1 MGARIVAVGEAVNDA
16 ERRVIAHLR
25 DHAPDDWTVLHSVE
39 IPYNRNELFE
49 VDLVVITGHAVYVI
63 DVKGTRGR
71 IEVDGGRWQPSHR
84 APFRSPLPKLRGHAK
99 QLKTLLETAHRP
111 LSRLYTDALVVL
123 PAPDALLVDRTPR
136 QHDARDTV
144 TLPDLI
150 GRLADV
156 SRVPTSTN
164 RFDTDVSAHHEL
176 IVRAVQGSSRPP
188 SGPLRFGSWEVIE
201 RLSETG
207 PEEGDDVHHEYRAK
221 NALAVQGSGTVRLSV
236 RRADPYAPEA
246 ERLQQQK
253 RIGIAYEALGKLPSH
268 PNIVGVR
275 DFFADEDKDSFVTVY
290 DDVPGHALALHLNG
304 AADPLT
310 ADAKLRTI
318 RHMLMGLAHAHSRLI
333 AHRELNP
340 STVLIAQD
348 GRATLTGFEYAK
360 TAQRR
365 AHTVMREAYQVADRA
380 YLAPECHADPA
391 AMGMKSD
398 IYAVGVIAFQL
409 LTGELPFTSAT
420 EQADAG
426 GRLPAQVLETAEV
439 RVELAHWLQKLCAT
453 APDDRP
459 TAVEALRRLDLVM
472 GARRAPARRIGSSAA
487 VPPAP
492 PAASA
497 GQPVQDGP
505 RGPEFYRDL
514 PADHQLG
521 TKYLV
526 RHRLGRPG
534 SFGVAYRV
542 YDTIRSVD
550 RAVKLVLRDRDSVLE
565 RLRREAGVLD
575 RLQNAPHPNVV
586 SMVDADRLMP
596 PDEYPYL
603 VFEFVEGKDVAEVIR
618 GGRMGAADVLR
629 LAIDTA
635 RGLRHIHERGV
646 WHCDIKPSNLLW
658 TDDGVKLIDFGIS
671 KTSDSSEGHSYTS
684 PRYSPPDLDQVP
696 ADASGYT
703 DRDLFGLGVTL
714 YEALTGGQ
722 YPWEGVGRPSPGVPP
737 VDPRTAYS
745 GFGDLAP
752 GFAEIMLR
760 TISPYRA
767 ERFSTAE
774 ELLRALE
781 ALESARVAPAPPP
794 PAVAPLSSSER
805 AEQPPAPSSEP
816 GTGQESQEPEPNTNP
831 FVAHLQ
837 TLYSQSRRSNRG
849 TRGLDP
855 QTMSVYVETALD
867 RELVP
872 ALREGRHALV
882 VVTGNAGDGK
892 TAFLERFERQA
903 RELGAE
909 FGPRRA
915 NGSDFTLAE
924 HRFRTNHD
932 GSQDEGEVSGDDV
945 LDEFFAPFAGADA
958 SAWPV
963 AGETRL
969 IAINEGRLVD
979 FLSHHHDRFP
989 HLAKVA
995 NLGLAGRDTGQAV
1008 AIVNLN
1014 ARDVAARS
1022 LDADGEPQDG
1032 ESLLERMLD
1041 RMTHD
1046 RFWEDC
1052 ERCDLAA
1059 TCYARHNAQTFQ
1071 HPAAGPQA
1079 ARRLRRLYEVTQMRG
1094 RLHITL
1100 RDLRSA
1106 LAYTLTS
1113 GRDCAEIHQLHAAGS
1128 VQEILDSFYFSAHLG
1143 APATADGSPR
1153 ERDRLLT
1160 LLREADVAA
1169 VPQPQLD
1176 RRLDYA
1182 GLLEDRA
1189 LVAVDGR
1196 GDRDRVLLRGAF
1208 EQLGRSVTERVSQTA
1223 AHRHYVDAA
1232 RRLLYFELHDEDRAE
1247 RMLSYPSVL
1256 HFMALLSRVTQ
1267 TGSKERDRIL
1277 RALNR
1282 GEGLVAPERIGDA
1295 LALKVRDV
1303 PGGTIRTFR
1312 RFPAEGFRLEP
1323 GNAAASPYIESGRT
1337 SLRLSYRDPAG
1348 SQGGTAELDIRL
1360 DLFELLQR
1368 FERGYRP
1375 SVTDL
1380 QGQQLALAVFKNRL
1394 AAVPYQEIL
1403 LTTNGHDLRRIHRT
1417 EDSVLHMEELTA
1429 RSGDDNGGADG
1440 DDPAGAGTATDPVA
1454 GIAGD
1459 VARAEETTWR

>member
-39 IPYNRNELFE
+39 IPYRRNELFE
-49 VDLVVITGHAVYVI
+49 VDLVVVTGHAVYVI

-71 IEVDGGRWQPSHR
+71 IEVDGRRWHPSRR

-99 QLKTLLETAHRP
+99 QLKTILETAHRP

-136 QHDARDTV
+136 QQDARDTV

-164 RFDTDVSAHHEL
+164 RFDTEICAHHEL
-176 IVRAVQGSSRPP
+176 IVRTVQGSSRPP
-188 SGPLRFGSWEVIE
+188 SGPLQFGSWEVIE
-201 RLSETG
+201 RLSETS
-207 PEEGDDVHHEYRAK
+207 PEESGNGIHREYRAK
-221 NALAVQGSGTVRLSV
+221 NAIAPQGSGTVRLSV
-236 RRADPYAPEA
+236 RKADPYAPEA
-246 ERLQQQK
+246 ERLLQQK

-275 DFFADEDKDSFVTVY
+275 DFFPDDDEGVFVTVY
-290 DDVPGHALALHLNG
+290 DDVPGHALKLHLTG

-318 RHMLMGLAHAHSRLI
+318 RHILMGLAHAHHRHI

-365 AHTVMREAYQVADRA
+365 AHTVMQEAHQAADRA

-391 AMGMKSD
+391 AMGMKAD
-398 IYAVGVIAFQL
+398 IYAVGVIGYQL

-420 EQADAG
+420 EQAGAA
-426 GRLPAQVLETAEV
+426 GRLPASGLEAAQV
-439 RVELAHWLQKLCAT
+439 RDELAHWLQMLCST
-453 APDDRP
+453 GPDDRP

-472 GARRAPARRIGSSAA
+472 GARNAPAKRIGSSSSS
-487 VPPAP
+487 
-492 PAASA
+492 AASA
-497 GQPVQDGP
+497 ARQAPDGP
-505 RGPEFYRDL
+505 RGPGFFKEL
-514 PADHQLG
+514 PVDFQLG

-526 RHRLGRPG
+526 RNRLGRPG

-542 YDTIRSVD
+542 YDTIRSID

-565 RLRREAGVLD
+565 RLRREADVLQ
-575 RLQNAPHPNVV
+575 RLQHAPHPNVV
-586 SMVDADRLMP
+586 AMVDADRLLP

-603 VFEFVEGKDVAEVIR
+603 VFEFVDGKDVAEVIR

-635 RGLRHIHERGV
+635 RGLRHIHDRGV

-671 KTSDSSEGHSYTS
+671 KTADSSEGHSYTS
-684 PRYSPPDLDQVP
+684 PRYTPPDLDQVP
-696 ADASGYT
+696 ADGNGYT

-722 YPWEGVGRPSPGVPP
+722 YPWEGVGQPSPGVRPL
-737 VDPRTAYS
+737 DPRTAYS
-745 GFGDLAP
+745 GFGDLSP
-752 GFAEIMLR
+752 GLAEIMLR
-760 TISPYRA
+760 SISPHRA
-767 ERFSTAE
+767 ERFTTAE
-774 ELLRALE
+774 ELLGALE
-781 ALESARVAPAPPP
+781 ALESARVAPVQALLP
-794 PAVAPLSSSER
+794 VHDQ
-805 AEQPPAPSSEP
+805 QPPAPP
-816 GTGQESQEPEPNTNP
+816 TATGDDQSIPPEPNTNP

-855 QTMSVYVETALD
+855 RTMSVYVQTALD

-892 TAFLERFERQA
+892 TAFLESFERQA

-909 FGPRRA
+909 FGPSRS
-915 NGSDFTLAE
+915 NGTDFTLAG

-932 GSQDEGEVSGDDV
+932 GSQDEGETSGDDV
-945 LDEFFAPFAGADA
+945 LEEFFAPFAGADET
-958 SAWPV
+958 AWQV
-963 AGETRL
+963 QGETRL

-979 FLSHHHDRFP
+979 FLSNHHAPFP
-989 HLAKVA
+989 HLAKLA
-995 NLGLAGRDTGQAV
+995 NLGLAGRATGQAV
-1008 AIVNLN
+1008 AVVNLN
-1014 ARDVAARS
+1014 ARDVASRP
-1022 LDADGEPQDG
+1022 ADSAGEPRDG

-1052 ERCDLAA
+1052 ESCDLAA
-1059 TCYARHNAQTFQ
+1059 VCYARHNAQTFQ
-1071 HPAAGPQA
+1071 HPTAGPQA
-1079 ARRLRRLYEVTQMRG
+1079 ARRLRRIYELTQLRG
-1094 RLHITL
+1094 KLHITL

-1113 GRDCAEIHQLHAAGS
+1113 GRDCAEIHQLHAAGDT
-1128 VQEILDSFYFSAHLG
+1128 QQILDGFYFSAHLG
-1143 APATADGSPR
+1143 TPPAPDGTPQ
-1153 ERDRLLT
+1153 ERDRLLS

-1176 RRLDYA
+1176 RRLDYV
-1182 GLLEDRA
+1182 GLLEAGA
-1189 LVAVDGR
+1189 LVTVDGR
-1196 GDRDRVLLRGAF
+1196 GERDRVLLGQEFA
-1208 EQLGRSVTERVSQTA
+1208 QLGRSVTERTSQAA
-1223 AHRHYVDAA
+1223 AHRRYVDAT
-1232 RRLLYFELHDEDRAE
+1232 RRLLYFELHDEERAE
-1247 RMLSYPSVL
+1247 RMLPYPSVL
-1256 HFMALLSRVTQ
+1256 RFMELLSRTADAG
-1267 TGSKERDRIL
+1267 TEERDGIL
-1277 RALNR
+1277 RVLNR

-1303 PGGTIRTFR
+1303 PGGTIRSFR

-1323 GNAAASPYIESGRT
+1323 GAVPASPYIESGRT

-1360 DLFELLQR
+1360 DLFELLRR

-1394 AAVPYQEIL
+1394 AAVPYQEVL
-1403 LTTNGHDLRRIHRT
+1403 LTTHGHDLRRIHRT

-1429 RSGDDNGGADG
+1429 RADDG
-1440 DDPAGAGTATDPVA
+1440 DQQGVDAAGV
-1454 GIAGD
+1454 
-1459 VARAEETTWR
+1459 EETTWR

>member
-25 DHAPDDWTVLHSVE
+25 DQAPDDWTVLHSVE

-49 VDLVVITGHAVYVI
+49 VDLVVVTGHAVYVV

-99 QLKTLLETAHRP
+99 RLKTLLETAHRP

-123 PAPDALLVDRTPR
+123 PAPDALFVDRTPR
-136 QHDARDTV
+136 QHDACDTV

-164 RFDTDVSAHHEL
+164 RFDTDVSTHHEL
-176 IVRAVQGSSRPP
+176 IVRAVQGPSRP
-188 SGPLRFGSWEVIE
+188 SSDPLRFGSWEVIE

-207 PEEGDDVHHEYRAK
+207 PEEGDDVHREYRAK

-290 DDVPGHALALHLNG
+290 DDVPGHALALHLRG

-318 RHMLMGLAHAHSRLI
+318 RHMLRGLAHAHSRLI

-348 GRATLTGFEYAK
+348 GRAMLTGFEYAK

-380 YLAPECHADPA
+380 YLAPECHADPVT
-391 AMGMKSD
+391 MGMKAD
-398 IYAVGVIAFQL
+398 IYAVGVLGFQL
-409 LTGELPFTSAT
+409 LTSELPFTSAT
-420 EQADAG
+420 EQADAA
-426 GRLPAQVLETAEV
+426 GRLPAQVLEAAEV

-472 GARRAPARRIGSSAA
+472 GARRAPARRIGSSVA

-492 PAASA
+492 PTSSA
-497 GQPVQDGP
+497 GQPVHDGP
-505 RGPEFYRDL
+505 RGPEFFRDL

-521 TKYLV
+521 SKYLV

-603 VFEFVEGKDVAEVIR
+603 VFEFVDGKDIAEVIR

-635 RGLRHIHERGV
+635 RGLRHIHDRGV

-714 YEALTGGQ
+714 YEALTGGL

-760 TISPYRA
+760 AISPYRA
-767 ERFSTAE
+767 ERFPTAE
-774 ELLRALE
+774 DLLRALE
-781 ALESARVAPAPPP
+781 ALESARVAPTPLL
-794 PAVAPLSSSER
+794 PAVSPSF
-805 AEQPPAPSSEP
+805 QHPPAPPADPSV
-816 GTGQESQEPEPNTNP
+816 GQEPQEPEPNSNP

-855 QTMSVYVETALD
+855 RTMSVYVETALD

-915 NGSDFTLAE
+915 NGSDFTLDGQ
-924 HRFRTNHD
+924 RFRTNHD

-945 LDEFFAPFAGADA
+945 LAEFFAQFAGADA
-958 SAWPV
+958 SAWQV

-1008 AIVNLN
+1008 AVVNLN
-1014 ARDVAARS
+1014 ARDVAARP
-1022 LDADGEPQDG
+1022 LGADGEPQDG

-1079 ARRLRRLYEVTQMRG
+1079 ARRLRRLYEVTQLRG

-1113 GRDCAEIHQLHAAGS
+1113 GRDCAEIHQLYAAGS
-1128 VQEILDSFYFSAHLG
+1128 GQEMLDSFYFSAHLG
-1143 APATADGSPR
+1143 APAAADGSPR

-1169 VPQPQLD
+1169 IPQPQFD

-1189 LVAVDGR
+1189 LVAADGR

-1208 EQLGRSVTERVSQTA
+1208 EQLGRSVTERVSQAA

-1247 RMLSYPSVL
+1247 RMLPYPSVL
-1256 HFMALLSRVTQ
+1256 HFMALLSRATQ
-1267 TGSKERDRIL
+1267 TGTKERDRIL

-1295 LALKVRDV
+1295 LALKVREV

-1312 RFPAEGFRLEP
+1312 RFPAEGFQLEP
-1323 GNAAASPYIESGRT
+1323 GDAATSPYIESGRT

-1403 LTTNGHDLRRIHRT
+1403 LTTHGHDLRRIHRS

-1429 RSGDDNGGADG
+1429 RSGDDHSDADSDGLSGASTTD
-1440 DDPAGAGTATDPVA
+1440 TAA

-1459 VARAEETTWR
+1459 VATAEETTWR

>member
-39 IPYNRNELFE
+39 IPHHRTELFE
-49 VDLVVITGHAVYVI
+49 VDLVVVTGHAVYVI

-71 IEVDGGRWQPSHR
+71 VEADSKRWYPSRR

-99 QLKTLLETAHRP
+99 QLKTILETAHRP
-111 LSRLYTDALVVL
+111 LSRLYTHALVVL
-123 PAPDALLVDRTPR
+123 PALDALFVDLTS
-136 QHDARDTV
+136 QQLDALDTV

-150 GRLADV
+150 GRLADA
-156 SRVPTSTN
+156 SRVPISTN
-164 RFDTDVSAHHEL
+164 RFDTDISAHHEL
-176 IVRAVQGSSRPP
+176 IVRTVQGASRPP

-201 RLSETG
+201 RLGETN
-207 PEEGDDVHHEYRAK
+207 PEESGDGIVREYRAK

-236 RRADPYAPEA
+236 RKADPYAPEA
-246 ERLQQQK
+246 ERLLQQK

-268 PNIVGVR
+268 PNVVGVR
-275 DFFADEDKDSFVTVY
+275 DFFAEEDQDVLVTVY
-290 DDVPGHALALHLNG
+290 DDVPGHALKLHLTG

-318 RHMLMGLAHAHSRLI
+318 RQVLMGLAHAHSRHI
-333 AHRELNP
+333 AHREVSP
-340 STVLIAQD
+340 STILIAQD
-348 GRATLTGFEYAK
+348 GRAMLTGFEYAK

-365 AHTVMREAYQVADRA
+365 THTVMLEAHQVSDRA

-391 AMGMKSD
+391 ALGMKAD
-398 IYAVGVIAFQL
+398 VYAVGVIGYQL

-420 EQADAG
+420 EQADI
-426 GRLPAQVLETAEV
+426 GRLPASGLEAAGV
-439 RVELAHWLQKLCAT
+439 RVELAHWLQKLCA
-453 APDDRP
+453 ADPAQRP

-472 GARRAPARRIGSSAA
+472 GAHNAPARRIGSSAR
-487 VPPAP
+487 
-492 PAASA
+492 AASGA
-497 GQPVQDGP
+497 GVQQQAADGP
-505 RGPEFYRDL
+505 RGPEFYKDL
-514 PADHQLG
+514 SADFQLG

-526 RHRLGRPG
+526 RNRLGRPG

-565 RLRREAGVLD
+565 RLRREADVLQ
-575 RLQNAPHPNVV
+575 RLQHAPHPNVV
-586 SMVDADRLMP
+586 AMVDADRLLP

-603 VFEFVEGKDVAEVIR
+603 VFEFIDGKDLAEVIR

-671 KTSDSSEGHSYTS
+671 KTSDSSEGHTYTS
-684 PRYSPPDLDQVP
+684 PRYTPPDLDQIP
-696 ADASGYT
+696 ADGTGYT

-722 YPWEGVGRPSPGVPP
+722 YPWEGVGQPSPGVRPT
-737 VDPRTAYS
+737 DPRTAYS
-745 GFGDLAP
+745 GFGDLSP
-752 GFAEIMLR
+752 GFAEILLR
-760 TISPYRA
+760 TLSPYRG
-767 ERFSTAE
+767 ERFTTAE

-781 ALESARVAPAPPP
+781 ALDSARVAPAPLDPPRLQRPLVP
-794 PAVAPLSSSER
+794 PAVD
-805 AEQPPAPSSEP
+805 
-816 GTGQESQEPEPNTNP
+816 GGGQAAEPEPNSNP

-855 QTMSVYVETALD
+855 QAMSVYVDTALD

-903 RELGAE
+903 RELGAA
-909 FGPRRA
+909 FGPQRA
-915 NGSDFTLAE
+915 NGSDFTLDG
-924 HRFRTNHD
+924 HRFTSNHD
-932 GSQDEGEVSGDDV
+932 GSQDEGETSGDDV
-945 LDEFFAPFAGADA
+945 LEEFFAPFAGADER
-958 SAWPV
+958 AWQV

-969 IAINEGRLVD
+969 IAVNEGRLVD
-979 FLSHHHDRFP
+979 FLSHHHNRYP
-989 HLAKVA
+989 YLAKLV
-995 NLGLAGRDTGQAV
+995 NLGLAGRATGQAV
-1008 AIVNLN
+1008 AVVNLN
-1014 ARDVAARS
+1014 GRDVTARPAGPDEE
-1022 LDADGEPQDG
+1022 LLDG
-1032 ESLLERMLD
+1032 ESLLERMLG
-1041 RMTHD
+1041 RMTHE

-1059 TCYARHNAQTFQ
+1059 VCYARHNAQTFQ

-1079 ARRLRRLYEVTQMRG
+1079 KRRLRRVYELTQLRG
-1094 RLHITL
+1094 KLHITL

-1106 LAYTLTS
+1106 LAYTLAS
-1113 GRDCAEIHQLHAAGS
+1113 GRDCAEIHQLYATGDT
-1128 VQEILDSFYFSAHLG
+1128 QQILDGFYFSAHLG
-1143 APATADGSPR
+1143 APPTPDGTPQ

-1169 VPQPQLD
+1169 APQPRLD

-1182 GLLEDRA
+1182 GLLEDSA
-1189 LVAVDGR
+1189 LVTVDGR
-1196 GDRDRVLLRGAF
+1196 GDRDRVLLDQQF
-1208 EQLGRSVTERVSQTA
+1208 QQLGRAATA
-1223 AHRHYVDAA
+1223 RAPQAEAHRAYVDAA
-1232 RRLLYFELHDEDRAE
+1232 RRLLYFELHDEQRAE
-1247 RMLSYPSVL
+1247 RMLPYPSVL
-1256 HFMALLSRVTQ
+1256 HFMDLLSRSSAIGTA
-1267 TGSKERDRIL
+1267 ERDSIL
-1277 RALNR
+1277 QALNR
-1282 GEGLVAPERIGDA
+1282 GEGLVAPRRIGNA

-1303 PGGTIRTFR
+1303 PGGTIRSYR

-1323 GNAAASPYIESGRT
+1323 GDAPASPYIESGRT
-1337 SLRLSYRDPAG
+1337 SLRLSYRDPSASRGG
-1348 SQGGTAELDIRL
+1348 SAELDIRL
-1360 DLFELLQR
+1360 DLFELLHR
-1368 FERGYRP
+1368 FAQGYRP
-1375 SVTDL
+1375 SVADL

-1403 LTTNGHDLRRIHRT
+1403 LTTHGYDLRRIHRT
-1417 EDSVLHMEELTA
+1417 EDAVLHMEELTA
-1429 RSGDDNGGADG
+1429 PPDG
-1440 DDPAGAGTATDPVA
+1440 DDASDDGAADAYAAG
-1454 GIAGD
+1454 
-1459 VARAEETTWR
+1459 AEETTWR

>member
-39 IPYNRNELFE
+39 IPHHRNELFE
-49 VDLVVITGHAVYVI
+49 VDLVVVTGHAVYVI
-63 DVKGTRGR
+63 DVKGARGR
-71 IEVDGGRWQPSHR
+71 IEVDGRKWHPSRR

-99 QLKTLLETAHRP
+99 HLKTILETAHRQ

-136 QHDARDTV
+136 HLDARDTV
-144 TLPDLI
+144 KLPDLI

-164 RFDTDVSAHHEL
+164 RFDTDISAHHEL
-176 IVRAVQGSSRPP
+176 IVRTVQGASRPP
-188 SGPLRFGSWEVIE
+188 SGPLQFGSWEVIE
-201 RLSETG
+201 RLGETA
-207 PEEGDDVHHEYRAK
+207 PEESSDGIHREYRAK
-221 NALAVQGSGTVRLSV
+221 NAIAPQGSGTVRLSV
-236 RRADPYAPEA
+236 RKADPYAPEA
-246 ERLQQQK
+246 ERLLQQK
-253 RIGIAYEALGKLPSH
+253 RIGIAYEALGKLPPH

-275 DFFADEDKDSFVTVY
+275 DFFPDDDEGVFVTVY
-290 DDVPGHALALHLNG
+290 DDVPGHALALHLTG

-310 ADAKLRTI
+310 TDAKLRTI
-318 RHMLMGLAHAHSRLI
+318 RHILMGLAHTHHRHI

-348 GRATLTGFEYAK
+348 GRAMLTGFEYAK

-365 AHTVMREAYQVADRA
+365 AHTVGQEAHQIADRA
-380 YLAPECHADPA
+380 YLAPECHADPS
-391 AMGMKSD
+391 AMGMKAD
-398 IYAVGVIAFQL
+398 IYAVGVIGYQL
-409 LTGELPFTSAT
+409 LTGELPFSSAT
-420 EQADAG
+420 EQADAA
-426 GRLPAQVLETAEV
+426 GRLPASGLEAAQV

-453 APDDRP
+453 DPAGRP

-472 GARRAPARRIGSSAA
+472 GGRNAPAKRIGSSSASGS
-487 VPPAP
+487 
-492 PAASA
+492 PAAA
-497 GQPVQDGP
+497 AAQQAPDAP
-505 RGPEFYRDL
+505 RGPEFFRDL
-514 PADHQLG
+514 PADFQLG

-526 RHRLGRPG
+526 RNRLGRPG

-565 RLRREAGVLD
+565 RLRREADVLQ
-575 RLQNAPHPNVV
+575 RLQDARHPNVV
-586 SMVDADRLMP
+586 AMVDADRLLP

-603 VFEFVEGKDVAEVIR
+603 VFEFVDGKDVAEVIR

-629 LAIDTA
+629 LAVDTA

-658 TDDGVKLIDFGIS
+658 TDDGVKLIDFGIA
-671 KTSDSSEGHSYTS
+671 KTADSSEGHTYTS
-684 PRYSPPDLDQVP
+684 PRYTPPDLDQVP
-696 ADASGYT
+696 ADGPGYT

-722 YPWEGVGRPSPGVPP
+722 YPWDGVGQPSPGVRPL
-737 VDPRTAYS
+737 DPRTEYS
-745 GFGDLAP
+745 GFSDLSP
-752 GFAEIMLR
+752 GFAETLLR
-760 TISPYRA
+760 MISPYRG
-767 ERFSTAE
+767 ERFTTAE
-774 ELLRALE
+774 ELLGALE
-781 ALESARVAPAPPP
+781 ALESVRVATASAPVPTLGQKP
-794 PAVAPLSSSER
+794 PASPT
-805 AEQPPAPSSEP
+805 
-816 GTGQESQEPEPNTNP
+816 TGGDVRGGPPEPNSNP

-855 QTMSVYVETALD
+855 HAMSVYVETALD

-872 ALREGRHALV
+872 ALRAGRHALV

-892 TAFLERFERQA
+892 TAFLESFERQA
-903 RELGAE
+903 RDLGAE
-909 FGPRRA
+909 FGPARP
-915 NGSDFTLAE
+915 NGTDFTLAG

-932 GSQDEGEVSGDDV
+932 GSQDEGETSGDDV
-945 LDEFFAPFAGADA
+945 LEAFFAPFAGTDE
-958 SAWPV
+958 SSWQV
-963 AGETRL
+963 QGETRL

-989 HLAKVA
+989 HLAKLA
-995 NLGLAGRDTGQAV
+995 NLGLAGNATGQSVAV
-1008 AIVNLN
+1008 VNLN
-1014 ARDVAARS
+1014 ARDVAARP
-1022 LDADGEPQDG
+1022 LGADGKPQDG

-1041 RMTHD
+1041 RMTSD

-1052 ERCDLAA
+1052 ESCDLAA
-1059 TCYARHNAQTFQ
+1059 VCYARHNAQTFQ

-1079 ARRLRRLYEVTQMRG
+1079 KRRLRRVYELTQLRG
-1094 RLHITL
+1094 KLHITL

-1113 GRDCAEIHQLHAAGS
+1113 GRDCAEIHHLYAAGES
-1128 VQEILDSFYFSAHLG
+1128 QQILDSFYFSAHLG
-1143 APATADGSPR
+1143 SPPAADGSPR
-1153 ERDRLLT
+1153 ERDRLLS

-1182 GLLEDRA
+1182 GLLEDGA
-1189 LVAVDGR
+1189 LVTVDGR
-1196 GDRDRVLLRGAF
+1196 GDRDRVLLRQEFA
-1208 EQLGRSVTERVSQTA
+1208 QLGRSATERASQAA
-1223 AHRHYVDAA
+1223 AHRRYVDAA
-1232 RRLLYFELHDEDRAE
+1232 RRLLYFELHDEERAE
-1247 RMLSYPSVL
+1247 RMLPYPSVL
-1256 HFMALLSRVTQ
+1256 RFMELLSRATKAG
-1267 TGSKERDRIL
+1267 TGERDAIL

-1303 PGGTIRTFR
+1303 PGGTIRSFR

-1323 GNAAASPYIESGRT
+1323 GAAPASPYIESGRT

-1348 SQGGTAELDIRL
+1348 NQGGTAELDIRL
-1360 DLFELLQR
+1360 DLFELLRR

-1375 SVTDL
+1375 SVADL

-1394 AAVPYQEIL
+1394 AAVPYQEVL
-1403 LTTNGHDLRRIHRT
+1403 LTTHGHDLRRIHRT

-1429 RSGDDNGGADG
+1429 TADHGD
-1440 DDPAGAGTATDPVA
+1440 GAGPHAA
-1454 GIAGD
+1454 G
-1459 VARAEETTWR
+1459 VEETTWR

>member
-39 IPYNRNELFE
+39 IPYRNELFE
-49 VDLVVITGHAVYVI
+49 VDLVVVTGHAVFVI

-71 IEVDGGRWQPSHR
+71 IEVAGNRWHPARR

-99 QLKTLLETAHRP
+99 QLKTILETAHRP

-123 PAPDALLVDRTPR
+123 TARDALLIDRTPR
-136 QHDARDTV
+136 QQDARDTV

-156 SRVPTSTN
+156 TRVPTVSG
-164 RFDTDVSAHHEL
+164 RFDTDIAAHHEL
-176 IVRAVQGSSRPP
+176 IVRTVQGSSRPP

-201 RLSETG
+201 RLSETA
-207 PEEGDDVHHEYRAK
+207 PDDGADIHSEYRAK

-236 RRADPYAPEA
+236 RKADPYAPEA
-246 ERLQQQK
+246 DRLLQQK

-275 DFFADEDKDSFVTVY
+275 DFFADEDKDVFVTVF
-290 DDVPGHALALHLNG
+290 DDVPGHALKLHLTG
-304 AADPLT
+304 SEDPLT
-310 ADAKLRTI
+310 ADAKLRII
-318 RHMLMGLAHAHSRLI
+318 RHVLMGLAHAHQRRI

-340 STVLIAQD
+340 STILIAQD
-348 GRATLTGFEYAK
+348 GRAMLTGFEYAK

-365 AHTVMREAYQVADRA
+365 VHTVMQEAHQVADRS

-398 IYAVGVIAFQL
+398 IYAVGVIGYQL

-420 EQADAG
+420 EQVSVAG
-426 GRLPAQVLETAEV
+426 QLPVSGLEGAGV

-453 APDDRP
+453 DPTDRP
-459 TAVEALRRLDLVM
+459 TALEALRRLDLAM
-472 GARRAPARRIGSSAA
+472 GARNMPSKRIGSSAA
-487 VPPAP
+487 PQS
-492 PAASA
+492 ASA
-497 GQPVQDGP
+497 AGVDGP
-505 RGPEFYRDL
+505 RGPEFFKDL
-514 PADHQLG
+514 PADFQLG

-565 RLRREAGVLD
+565 RLRREADVLQ
-575 RLQNAPHPNVV
+575 RLQHAPHRNVV
-586 SMVDADRLMP
+586 SMVDADRLLP

-603 VFEFVEGKDVAEVIR
+603 VFEFIDGKDVAEVVR

-635 RGLRHIHERGV
+635 RGLRHIHELGV
-646 WHCDIKPSNLLW
+646 WHCDVKPSNLLW

-671 KTSDSSEGHSYTS
+671 KTSDSSEGHTYTS
-684 PRYSPPDLDQVP
+684 PRYTPPDLDQVP
-696 ADASGYT
+696 ADGTGYT

-722 YPWEGVGRPSPGVPP
+722 YPWEGVEYPPPGVRP

-745 GFGDLAP
+745 GFGDLSP
-752 GFAEIMLR
+752 GLVEIMLR
-760 TISPYRA
+760 AISPYRG
-767 ERFSTAE
+767 ERFTTAE

-781 ALESARVAPAPPP
+781 ALESARIAPVPPPLPARSEVAPAPP
-794 PAVAPLSSSER
+794 ATSSGDESLR
-805 AEQPPAPSSEP
+805 SEP
-816 GTGQESQEPEPNTNP
+816 NSNP

-855 QTMSVYVETALD
+855 HSMSVYVETALD

-892 TAFLERFERQA
+892 TAFLESFERQA
-903 RELGAE
+903 RDLGAT
-909 FGPRRA
+909 FGPRRP
-915 NGSDFTLAE
+915 NGTDFTLDG

-932 GSQDEGEVSGDDV
+932 GSQDEGETSGDEV
-945 LDEFFAPFAGADA
+945 LEEFFAPFTGADD
-958 SAWPV
+958 SAWPIQ
-963 AGETRL
+963 GETRL

-989 HLAKVA
+989 HLAKLV
-995 NLGLAGRDTGQAV
+995 NLGLAGRPTGQAAAV
-1008 AIVNLN
+1008 VNLN
-1014 ARDVAARS
+1014 ARDVAARP
-1022 LDADGEPQDG
+1022 LDTDGMPQDG

-1041 RMTHD
+1041 RMTQN

-1052 ERCDLAA
+1052 ESCDLAA

-1071 HPAAGPQA
+1071 HPAAGPQVK
-1079 ARRLRRLYEVTQMRG
+1079 RRLRRVYELTQLRG
-1094 RLHITL
+1094 KLHITL

-1106 LAYTLTS
+1106 LAFTLTS
-1113 GRDCAEIHQLHAAGS
+1113 GRDCAEIHQLYAAGDAR
-1128 VQEILDSFYFSAHLG
+1128 EILDSFYFSAHLG
-1143 APATADGSPR
+1143 TPPAADGTPR
-1153 ERDRLLT
+1153 ERDRLLS
-1160 LLREADVAA
+1160 LLREADVAS

-1189 LVAVDGR
+1189 LVTVDGR
-1196 GDRDRVLLRGAF
+1196 SDHGRTLLDQQF
-1208 EQLGRSVTERVSQTA
+1208 QQLGRSAAARTSQAA
-1223 AHRHYVDAA
+1223 AHRRYVDAA
-1232 RRLLYFELHDEDRAE
+1232 RRLLYFELHDEERAE
-1247 RMLSYPSVL
+1247 RMLPFPSVL
-1256 HFMALLSRVTQ
+1256 RFMDLLSAR
-1267 TGSKERDRIL
+1267 SSLAEERDGIL

-1282 GEGLVAPERIGDA
+1282 GEGLVVPERIGDA

-1303 PGGTIRTFR
+1303 QGGTVRSFR
-1312 RFPAEGFRLEP
+1312 RFPSAGFRLEP
-1323 GNAAASPYIESGRT
+1323 GEAPDSTYIESGRT

-1375 SVTDL
+1375 SVADL

-1394 AAVPYQEIL
+1394 AAVPYQEVL
-1403 LTTNGHDLRRIHRT
+1403 LTTHGHDLRRIHRT

-1429 RSGDDNGGADG
+1429 RQPDGEDESLAEGADR
-1440 DDPAGAGTATDPVA
+1440 V
-1454 GIAGD
+1454 
-1459 VARAEETTWR
+1459 EETTWR

>member
-16 ERRVIAHLR
+16 ERRVIAHFR
-25 DHAPDDWTVLHSVE
+25 DHAPGDWTVLHSVE
-39 IPYNRNELFE
+39 IPYRNELFE
-49 VDLVVITGHAVYVI
+49 VDLVVVTGHAVYVI

-71 IEVDGGRWQPSHR
+71 IEVDGNRWHPASR

-99 QLKTLLETAHRP
+99 QLKTILETAHRP

-123 PAPDALLVDRTPR
+123 PASDAVLDDRTPR
-136 QHDARDTV
+136 QQDARDTV

-156 SRVPTSTN
+156 RRVPTASG
-164 RFDTDVSAHHEL
+164 RFDTDISTHHEL
-176 IVRAVQGSSRPP
+176 IVRTVQGSSRPP

-201 RLSETG
+201 RLSETS
-207 PEEGDDVHHEYRAK
+207 PDEGDDIHSEYRAK
-221 NALAVQGSGTVRLSV
+221 NAIAVQGSGTVRLFL
-236 RRADPYAPEA
+236 RKADPYAPAA
-246 ERLQQQK
+246 ERLLQQK

-275 DFFADEDKDSFVTVY
+275 DFFADEDKDVFVTVF
-290 DDVPGHALALHLNG
+290 DDVPGHALQLHLSG

-310 ADAKLRTI
+310 ADAKLRTV
-318 RHMLMGLAHAHSRLI
+318 RHILMGLAHAHSRRI

-348 GRATLTGFEYAK
+348 GRAMLTGFEYAK

-365 AHTVMREAYQVADRA
+365 THTVMQEAHQIADRA
-380 YLAPECHADPA
+380 YLAPECHADPS

-398 IYAVGVIAFQL
+398 VYAVGVIGYQL
-409 LTGELPFTSAT
+409 LTGELPFSSAT
-420 EQADAG
+420 EQAGAA
-426 GRLPAQVLETAEV
+426 GRLPASGLEAAGV

-453 APDDRP
+453 DPAERP
-459 TAVEALRRLDLVM
+459 TALEAMRRLDLVM
-472 GARRAPARRIGSSAA
+472 GARNVPSKRIGSSATL
-487 VPPAP
+487 
-492 PAASA
+492 AAGDRPSSV
-497 GQPVQDGP
+497 VQDGP
-505 RGPEFYRDL
+505 RGPEFYKEL
-514 PADHQLG
+514 PADFQLG

-550 RAVKLVLRDRDSVLE
+550 RAVKLVLRDRDSILE
-565 RLRREAGVLD
+565 RLRREADVLQ
-575 RLQNAPHPNVV
+575 RLQHAPHHNVV
-586 SMVDADRLMP
+586 SMVDADRLLP

-603 VFEFVEGKDVAEVIR
+603 VFEFVDGKDIAEVIR

-635 RGLRHIHERGV
+635 RGLRHIHELGV

-658 TDDGVKLIDFGIS
+658 TDDGVKLIDFGIA
-671 KTSDSSEGHSYTS
+671 KTSDSSEGHTYTS
-684 PRYSPPDLDQVP
+684 PRYTPPDLDQVP
-696 ADASGYT
+696 ADGTGYT

-722 YPWEGVGRPSPGVPP
+722 YPWQGVGQPSPGVRPI
-737 VDPRTAYS
+737 DPRTAYS

-752 GFAEIMLR
+752 GLADIMLR
-760 TISPYRA
+760 TISPYRG
-767 ERFSTAE
+767 ERFTTAE

-781 ALESARVAPAPPP
+781 ALDSARVTLVPSPVPARSELPPAPP
-794 PAVAPLSSSER
+794 ATTIGDGSA
-805 AEQPPAPSSEP
+805 Q
-816 GTGQESQEPEPNTNP
+816 PEPNSNP
-831 FVAHLQ
+831 FIAHLQ

-855 QTMSVYVETALD
+855 HSMSVYVETALD

-892 TAFLERFERQA
+892 TAFLESFERQA
-903 RELGAE
+903 RELGAA
-909 FGPRRA
+909 FGPQRP
-915 NGSDFTLAE
+915 NGTDFTLE
-924 HRFRTNHD
+924 GHRFRTNHD
-932 GSQDEGEVSGDDV
+932 GSQDEGEIGGDEV
-945 LDEFFAPFAGADA
+945 LEEFFLPFAGADD
-958 SAWPV
+958 SAWLV
-963 AGETRL
+963 QGETRL

-979 FLSHHHDRFP
+979 FFSHHHDRFR
-989 HLAKVA
+989 HLAKLV
-995 NLGLAGRDTGQAV
+995 NLGLAGRSTGQAV
-1008 AIVNLN
+1008 AVVNLN
-1014 ARDVAARS
+1014 ARDVAARPV
-1022 LDADGEPQDG
+1022 DADREPQDG

-1041 RMTHD
+1041 RMTHE

-1052 ERCDLAA
+1052 ESCDLAA
-1059 TCYARHNAQTFQ
+1059 SCYARHNAQTFQ
-1071 HPAAGPQA
+1071 HPAAGPQVK
-1079 ARRLRRLYEVTQMRG
+1079 RRLRRVYELTQLRG

-1106 LAYTLTS
+1106 LAFTLTS
-1113 GRDCAEIHQLHAAGS
+1113 GRDCAEIHQLYAAGD
-1128 VQEILDSFYFSAHLG
+1128 VREILDSFYFSAHLG
-1143 APATADGSPR
+1143 SAPAADGTPR
-1153 ERDRLLT
+1153 ERDRLLS
-1160 LLREADVAA
+1160 LLREADVAS

-1189 LVAVDGR
+1189 LVTVDGR
-1196 GDRDRVLLRGAF
+1196 SDRDRTMLDQQF
-1208 EQLGRSVTERVSQTA
+1208 QQLGRSPAAGTPQAA
-1223 AHRHYVDAA
+1223 AHRRYVDAA
-1232 RRLLYFELHDEDRAE
+1232 RRLLYFELHDEERAE
-1247 RMLSYPSVL
+1247 RMLPFPSVL
-1256 HFMALLSRVTQ
+1256 RFMELLSTRTSVAE
-1267 TGSKERDRIL
+1267 ERDGIL

-1303 PGGTIRTFR
+1303 PGGTIRSFR

-1323 GNAAASPYIESGRT
+1323 GEAPASPYIESGRT
-1337 SLRLSYRDPAG
+1337 SMRLSYRDRVG
-1348 SQGGTAELDIRL
+1348 SQGGAAELDIRL

-1375 SVTDL
+1375 SVADL

-1394 AAVPYQEIL
+1394 AAAPYQEVL
-1403 LTTNGHDLRRIHRT
+1403 LTTHGHDLRRIHRT

-1429 RSGDDNGGADG
+1429 RQPGGEEDLLAE
-1440 DDPAGAGTATDPVA
+1440 GAYPV
-1454 GIAGD
+1454 
-1459 VARAEETTWR
+1459 EETTWR